1 MNEMNENTITGKI
14 IHVLDLVTGDSKRR
28 EGEKWFLQEYVLETM
43 EEYPRKVCFQLWGE
57 DRIKGADLHEG
68 DMIRLTFNVESRE
81 YNGRWY
87 TSVNGRMVE
96 KNPSMGGGN
105 NPYDGGM
112 PQTSNNF
119 GGNNYGGGN
128 RNNQGGF
135 NRNNDNNSNNND
147 DLPF

>member
-14 IHVLDLVTGDSKRR
+14 THVLELVSGDSKRR
-28 EGEKWFLQEYVLETM
+28 EGEKWYRQEYVLETM

-57 DRIKGADLHEG
+57 DRIKGANIQLG
-68 DMIRLTFNVESRE
+68 DMVRVSFNLESRE

-96 KNPSMGGGN
+96 KNPSAMGT
-105 NPYDGGM
+105 NPSMGGM
-112 PQTSNNF
+112 PQTGNNF
-119 GGNNYGGGN
+119 GGGQPYAGG
-128 RNNQGGF
+128 QSFGG
-135 NRNNDNNSNNND
+135 SNGGASGAD

>member
-14 IHVLDLVTGDSKRR
+14 IHVLELVSGDSKRR
-28 EGEKWFLQEYVLETM
+28 EGEKWYRQEYVLETM

-57 DRIKGADLHEG
+57 DRIKGANLQLG
-68 DMIRLTFNVESRE
+68 DMIRLTFNIESRE

-96 KNPSMGGGN
+96 KNPGVATP
-105 NPYDGGM
+105 NPYVGGM
-112 PQTSNNF
+112 PETNNNF
-119 GGNNYGGGN
+119 GGGQPFGTGQGFGG
-128 RNNQGGF
+128 QV
-135 NRNNDNNSNNND
+135 NSSTPSD